1 MDITT
6 LNFKKFSDRI
16 NYLANLFGSKELAF
30 VLSQNEEDVEMWSN
44 SATLVESPVRID
56 YTYLTHKYPQFR
68 SEWLQNGEGEIFNSG
83 SEEENVKKIKARVSM
98 NKVNDSISKMEQEHL
113 RMILNEKLDNKPLIQ

>member
-30 VLSQNEEDVEMWSN
+30 VLSQNEEDVEKWSN

>member
-16 NYLANLFGSKELAF
+16 NYLANIFGVDELAF
-30 VLSQNEEDVEMWSN
+30 CLNQNSTEVGKWSN

-56 YTYLTHKYPQFR
+56 YTYLSHKYPQFR

-83 SEEENVKKIKARVSM
+83 SEEENVKKIKERESKK
-98 NKVNDSISKMEQEHL
+98 NVNDSIAEMEQEYL
-113 RMILNEKLDNKPLIQ
+113 GRVLNR